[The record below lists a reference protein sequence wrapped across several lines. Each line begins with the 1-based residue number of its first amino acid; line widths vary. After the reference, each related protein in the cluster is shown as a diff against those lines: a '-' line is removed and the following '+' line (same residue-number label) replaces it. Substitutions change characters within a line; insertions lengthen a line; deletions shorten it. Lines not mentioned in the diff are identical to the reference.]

1 MAAKSDA
8 PARRRIT
15 LRILA
20 AAARVS
26 VMTVSYALRD
36 SSEVSESERKRI
48 QKIADE
54 LGYRPDPL
62 LTHLMQ
68 HLRSQRKLKSGG
80 NLGVLTML
88 DARFVRRLLDGARAR
103 ATHLGYNLDV
113 IDARASATKSR
124 PLTRTLLARGISGV
138 LLAPTVDPTSYRSL
152 LDWTQ
157 FAAIAMTYSVV
168 EPHVHRV
175 VTHHF
180 DNAVRTFALL
190 EERGFRRI
198 GLAMTHDMEFRANHS
213 YSGAYFRRNPKLQK
227 ILPILFIED
236 GGARAVRTWYEKHQ
250 PDAVV
255 VANAHQVKDF
265 LRPALGPKICAYTTF
280 ACLDYEKGTDV
291 PGIDQLFEIIGSHS
305 VDALVAQIHRH
316 EHGIPENPT
325 ITMVEGHWM
334 ESNRPLPPASTVK
347 HGPKKLSVRGT

>member
-1 MAAKSDA
+1 
-8 PARRRIT
+8 
-15 LRILA
+15 
-20 AAARVS
+20 V
-26 VMTVSYALRD
+26 
-36 SSEVSESERKRI
+36 EERQRI
-48 QKIADE
+48 QKIADA

-68 HLRSQRKLKSGG
+68 HLRSQRSLKSGA

-88 DARFVRRLLDGARAR
+88 DARFVQRLLTGARDR
-103 ATHLGYNLDV
+103 AAHLGYNLDV
-113 IDARASATKSR
+113 IDARPTSNRSR
-124 PLTRTLLARGISGV
+124 SLTRTLLARGISGV
-138 LLAPTVDPTSYRSL
+138 LLAPTADPASYRSL

-157 FAAIAMTYSVV
+157 FSAIAMTYSVV

-236 GGARAVRTWYEKHQ
+236 SGARAVRTWYEKHK

-265 LRPALGPKICAYTTF
+265 LRPALGQKICARTAF
-280 ACLDYEKGTDV
+280 VCLDYEDGTDV
-291 PGIDQLFEIIGSHS
+291 PGIDQLFETIGSHAI
-305 VDALVAQIHRH
+305 DALVAQIHRN

-325 ITMVEGHWM
+325 IAMVEGHWV
-334 ESNRPLPPASTVK
+334 E
-347 HGPKKLSVRGT
+347 GPKLLQPRNLSSLEARR